1 MTNYYTILGMAQDAT
16 IEEIRREYYAQCRKY
31 HPDKVEK
38 SVGKR
43 VILFEGTHKGVIRET
58 YDGELCKVEFDAEPG
73 VLKMV
78 RTNELAVE
86 LLHEESGRWNL
97 LQRAWHTCLSD
108 PCKRLTYH
116 WRSQLIPRTD
126 AVLREL
132 VAEIQSVHAVDEAN
146 MEVLYQESA
155 ERERKQNGLSIIQ
168 AWYGDLHVCTDVR
181 PVPLNDVESFR
192 GPVLD
197 VTRGVQCLVDNHK
210 IILPAGTGARKSKLP
225 GFQWIPIDKHAGGER
240 QLYIFYTFRGRL
252 HECTVGDTEALWMP
266 QKKHNIQI
274 HNGPATPLR
283 QRRVEDGK
291 DRTEGERQHSSRHSS
306 TLATV
311 ATASMVAACGLAM
324 IAKMKSH

>member
-1 MTNYYTILGMAQDAT
+1 MTNYYTILGLPQDST

-43 VILFEGTHKGVIRET
+43 VLLFEGNHKGIIRET
-58 YDGELCKVEFDAEPG
+58 YGELCKVELDAEPG

-86 LLHEESGRWNL
+86 LYEDSGRWHL
-97 LQRAWHTCLSD
+97 LQRAWHTLSD

-116 WRSQLIPRTD
+116 WRSQLIPRTEN
-126 AVLREL
+126 VLREL
-132 VAEIQSVHAVDEAN
+132 LAEIKASHVIDEAN
-146 MEVLYQESA
+146 METSYKEIS
-155 ERERKQNGLSIIQ
+155 ERERKNGLSIIQ

-181 PVPLNDVESFR
+181 PVPLNDATSFR

-197 VTRGVQCLVDNHK
+197 VTKGVQCLVDNHK
-210 IILPAGTGARKSKLP
+210 IILPAGTAARKSKLH
-225 GFQWIPIDKHAGGER
+225 GFQWLPINKRAGGER

-274 HNGPATPLR
+274 HNGPSTPR
-283 QRRVEDGK
+283 PKNPRGANGGDQ
-291 DRTEGERQHSSRHSS
+291 THMTMHHFHRHSS
-306 TLATV
+306 SWTAIVTV
-311 ATASMVAACGLAM
+311 SMMAACGMAM
-324 IAKMKSH
+324 FARMKSM